1 MQKVRNGF
9 GRWTELGTQGQ
20 ILYVAEL
27 PNGFTLSFGLLVR
40 SQIKMTI
47 TFTQLQC
54 SI

>member
-27 PNGFTLSFGLLVR
+27 PNGFTLLFLLDYWLDLK
-40 SQIKMTI
+40 SK
-47 TFTQLQC
+47 
-54 SI
+54 